1 MLSRGLHST
10 EDVPGIV
17 ALHNELRTM
26 NVRFLFMEMTDETPS
41 YIFNMLKHRALA
53 KMDMD
58 REHGKKRKGR
68 RTKPATLSE
77 K

>member
-1 MLSRGLHST
+1 
-10 EDVPGIV
+10 
-17 ALHNELRTM
+17 M